1 MYGQIYT
8 LPFKSI
14 EENDYL
20 VVIEKDGFTG
30 TSTELTGSTS
40 PFTVET
46 SLDSPLSTYRLSTAT
61 LKIFGGDYLQNLFT
75 PNPQGV
81 RVKLL
86 KNGFVEWIGF
96 VTNDVYSQDYSNI
109 EFEYEIELVNPLS
122 TLKYKKFNKTSDTI
136 TLYQLIIDAI
146 KYTNSEIR
154 KLYLSTSVT
163 NELNQNIYELIFT
176 VSDNYI
182 DEQDEPM
189 NYYEILEEIA
199 KYLCLTITI
208 DKDSVYFLDYTG
220 ISKGF
225 NQYYEYTF
233 DSSYNVIKTQNP
245 VTLINSTTIQT
256 LDYSGN
262 SSTLQ
267 INSGKNKA
275 KVTCSLYDIDKV
287 LSKLDDEFSEYVSM
301 KEIPVTVEEN
311 KKDVTYI
318 GLIRYFRQPKYDF
331 YHYANGDPAN
341 GSDIPVHTPLAN
353 NDLGAQFVK
362 TTYYNIDDIPAKL
375 SFVNE
380 IQVKLTNSK
389 YDAMIGKTL
398 DITDKVFSMKSK
410 DNISTFKDVWFCI
423 SLQFKRNWGS
433 EFADVLEKTLK
444 FDGDYTIY
452 QRAMFRIGNYYW
464 NGTEWTTTETQFRM
478 PVRIKKNDLVFNNY
492 KTLQNTN
499 TFDKGLGDL
508 EGYTFKAP
516 DFPLTGECEFTLYP
530 QERADYNSFSSDTND
545 YNPYIYYKDIQISY
559 GIPNISSIYDDWKD
573 QNSDIVYEN
582 VISDEY
588 VEESD
593 EVELKICTFP
603 DNYTKLCYSAT
614 YSGNEFLKVVKYIPL
629 DIIDKPE
636 VVLINKIVNYY
647 STPKYQVNVPVI
659 NKQIYPY
666 TLITDSNLAGKK
678 FIYAGNEIDYEFEK
692 NTITIIEI

>member
-1 MYGQIYT
+1 
-8 LPFKSI
+8 
-14 EENDYL
+14 
-20 VVIEKDGFTG
+20 
-30 TSTELTGSTS
+30 
-40 PFTVET
+40 
-46 SLDSPLSTYRLSTAT
+46 
-61 LKIFGGDYLQNLFT
+61 
-75 PNPQGV
+75 
-81 RVKLL
+81 
-86 KNGFVEWIGF
+86 
-96 VTNDVYSQDYSNI
+96 
-109 EFEYEIELVNPLS
+109 
-122 TLKYKKFNKTSDTI
+122 
-136 TLYQLIIDAI
+136 
-146 KYTNSEIR
+146 
-154 KLYLSTSVT
+154 
-163 NELNQNIYELIFT
+163 
-176 VSDNYI
+176 
-182 DEQDEPM
+182 M

-464 NGTEWTTTETQFRM
+464 NGTE
-478 PVRIKKNDLVFNNY
+478 
-492 KTLQNTN
+492 
-499 TFDKGLGDL
+499 
-508 EGYTFKAP
+508 
-516 DFPLTGECEFTLYP
+516 
-530 QERADYNSFSSDTND
+530 
-545 YNPYIYYKDIQISY
+545 
-559 GIPNISSIYDDWKD
+559 
-573 QNSDIVYEN
+573 
-582 VISDEY
+582 
-588 VEESD
+588 
-593 EVELKICTFP
+593 
-603 DNYTKLCYSAT
+603 
-614 YSGNEFLKVVKYIPL
+614 
-629 DIIDKPE
+629 
-636 VVLINKIVNYY
+636 
-647 STPKYQVNVPVI
+647 
-659 NKQIYPY
+659 
-666 TLITDSNLAGKK
+666 
-678 FIYAGNEIDYEFEK
+678 
-692 NTITIIEI
+692 